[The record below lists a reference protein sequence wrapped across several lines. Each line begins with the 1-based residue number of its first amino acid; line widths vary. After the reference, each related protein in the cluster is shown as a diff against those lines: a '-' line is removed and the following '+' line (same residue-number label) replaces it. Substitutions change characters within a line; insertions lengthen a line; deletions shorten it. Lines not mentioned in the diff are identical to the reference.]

1 MDDDVDNTS
10 GIRVLNQKSD
20 LHLSFRFLGRVM
32 TEEDGGNT
40 HHSSLQVCL
49 LGFLVQSLCA
59 ARSLATA
66 MQGFPGV
73 AAMAMPAPGVVFG
86 GQHSST
92 PGSNGEGGGGET
104 SENEQSYETR
114 LEIAHQHAVD
124 AASKDAKRACQPGVN
139 VPFVDLDDAIARLL
153 PYHVFSA
160 PDEDALDMSVVPGG
174 VVMGGDDDGKE
185 KTENEN
191 NEDSAKAVE
200 AKTRSRSRAQAWGES
215 KRDFVVAFSEELE
228 AKRQRLE
235 GLISGR
241 ETRGDEK
248 IEKIEDASDA
258 FAKKEKDACA
268 KTEKKDEFA
277 KTEPG
282 HHRNLAAAEEYLVA
296 AKTLEVAK
304 RRDTLEKNQRA
315 MASAEQKRVQEQDR
329 FRQQQAQRAEAEQR
343 RAAQVDA
350 QRRALV
356 QAEANST
363 QGLPAG
369 IISAQTVVPLG
380 TASAQTVA
388 GSSVLPLVGSSVLPS
403 TVVGHTVLA
412 PPKSTGPFDGGQRAP
427 P

>member
-1 MDDDVDNTS
+1 
-10 GIRVLNQKSD
+10 
-20 LHLSFRFLGRVM
+20 
-32 TEEDGGNT
+32 
-40 HHSSLQVCL
+40 
-49 LGFLVQSLCA
+49 
-59 ARSLATA
+59 
-66 MQGFPGV
+66 
-73 AAMAMPAPGVVFG
+73 
-86 GQHSST
+86 
-92 PGSNGEGGGGET
+92 
-104 SENEQSYETR
+104 
-114 LEIAHQHAVD
+114 
-124 AASKDAKRACQPGVN
+124 
-139 VPFVDLDDAIARLL
+139 
-153 PYHVFSA
+153 
-160 PDEDALDMSVVPGG
+160 MSVVPGG

-268 KTEKKDEFA
+268 KTEKKDEFV

-388 GSSVLPLVGSSVLPS
+388 GSSVLPS